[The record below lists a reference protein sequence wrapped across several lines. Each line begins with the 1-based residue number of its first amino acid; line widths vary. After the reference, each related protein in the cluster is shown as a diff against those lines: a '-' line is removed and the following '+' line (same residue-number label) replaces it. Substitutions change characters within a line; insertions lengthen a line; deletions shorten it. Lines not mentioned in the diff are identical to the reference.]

1 MGRPVGETGAPQLG
15 VYQPPPP
22 FIRIWVQMQ
31 GSGLSQKKQSSKKGK
46 GLLLEKKQ
54 SIQFNYINR
63 RHTLK
68 TDFTKINQ

>member
-31 GSGLSQKKQSSKKGK
+31 GSGLSQKNILPKKGK
-46 GLLLEKKQ
+46 DFCWKKNSPFN
-54 SIQFNYINR
+54 SI
-63 RHTLK
+63 TLIG
-68 TDFTKINQ
+68 DIL